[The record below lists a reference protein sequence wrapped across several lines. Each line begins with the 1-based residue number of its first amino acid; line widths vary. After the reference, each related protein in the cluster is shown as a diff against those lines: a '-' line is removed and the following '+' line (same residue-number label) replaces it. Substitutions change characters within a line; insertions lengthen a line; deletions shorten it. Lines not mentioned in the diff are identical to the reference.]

1 MLFVRP
7 GDKPLMCVYNNNM
20 CVVQEWAKQYYA
32 ASTALQNR
40 EAQLD
45 DVAEK
50 IEKVSMIHIHVCVHG
65 S

>member
-1 MLFVRP
+1 MY
-7 GDKPLMCVYNNNM
+7 VYNNNM

-50 IEKVSMIHIHVCVHG
+50 IEKVSMIHIHVCVRG